1 MKNIDFDRAFAKTPE
16 EFHESILTAFEKG
29 EKHMKFRYKLISA
42 VSAAAVLLVAF
53 AVIAL
58 AGREMSAPKPDT
70 LAAPELNTMQNT
82 PTVAP
87 LMEEAIIEVP
97 ECTTAPPAALPTEEP
112 LYDAEEWSTTPRPTP
127 EPTYTPAPTAMATV
141 IPVDPE
147 SGAPRGVYCTQG
159 GVYYHTDEHCS
170 GMMNAGFCGI
180 ETAAYFSKVPCP
192 VCCNFDMYVYYTEKG
207 NYYHAYKQ
215 CSGMQGAEAH
225 KISEGV
231 MLEKIPCPACI
242 PELVYAELF
251 GTLYHI
257 EEECSGMMNAREMGG
272 YIALQAGK
280 APCPVCIEP
289 NIRP

>member
-1 MKNIDFDRAFAKTPE
+1 
-16 EFHESILTAFEKG
+16 
-29 EKHMKFRYKLISA
+29 MKFRYKLISA

-70 LAAPELNTMQNT
+70 LAAPELNTMQNS
-82 PTVAP
+82 PTAVPAYES
-87 LMEEAIIEVP
+87 EEDIPVWEGWVIMPETVP
-97 ECTTAPPAALPTEEP
+97 ESEQREFIPENKQVMDEEPWPTAMPTEEP

-127 EPTYTPAPTAMATV
+127 EPTYTPAPKAMATV
-141 IPVDPE
+141 IPVDSE

>member
-1 MKNIDFDRAFAKTPE
+1 
-16 EFHESILTAFEKG
+16 
-29 EKHMKFRYKLISA
+29 
-42 VSAAAVLLVAF
+42 
-53 AVIAL
+53 
-58 AGREMSAPKPDT
+58 
-70 LAAPELNTMQNT
+70 
-82 PTVAP
+82 
-87 LMEEAIIEVP
+87 
-97 ECTTAPPAALPTEEP
+97 
-112 LYDAEEWSTTPRPTP
+112 
-127 EPTYTPAPTAMATV
+127 
-141 IPVDPE
+141 
-147 SGAPRGVYCTQG
+147 
-159 GVYYHTDEHCS
+159 
-170 GMMNAGFCGI
+170 
-180 ETAAYFSKVPCP
+180 
-192 VCCNFDMYVYYTEKG
+192 MYVYYTEKG

>member
-1 MKNIDFDRAFAKTPE
+1 MKKIDFDRAFAKTPE

-70 LAAPELNTMQNT
+70 LAAPVMKTMQGS
-82 PTVAP
+82 PTAAP
-87 LMEEAIIEVP
+87 LMEEAERTAVP
-97 ECTTAPPAALPTEEP
+97 PTASPTEEP
-112 LYDAEEWSTTPRPTP
+112 VYDAEEWNAEPEPTP
-127 EPTYTPAPTAMATV
+127 EPTCTPAPTAMATMV
-141 IPVDPE
+141 PVDPV
-147 SGAPRGVYCTQG
+147 SGAPRCVYCTEG
-159 GVYYHTDEHCS
+159 GVYYHTDENCS
-170 GMMNAGFCGI
+170 GMKGAGFCGI
-180 ETAAYFSKVPCP
+180 EIAAAYGKTPCP

-231 MLEKIPCPACI
+231 MLKKKPCPACI
-242 PELVYAELF
+242 PESTYAELF
-251 GTLYHI
+251 GTLYHTEI
-257 EEECSGMMNAREMGG
+257 DCSGMMNAREMGG